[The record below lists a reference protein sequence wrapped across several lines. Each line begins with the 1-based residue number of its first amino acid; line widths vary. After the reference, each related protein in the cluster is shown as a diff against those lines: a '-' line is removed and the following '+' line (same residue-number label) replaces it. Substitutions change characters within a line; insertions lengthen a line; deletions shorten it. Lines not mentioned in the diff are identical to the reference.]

1 MLLTTACE
9 KTLLVF
15 SSVIRGQMIINS
27 TTQNNPQLWYLSGFP
42 GGASGKEPS
51 CQCRRWG
58 FDPWVRKILWKRKW
72 QPTQYSCLENL
83 VDRGAWRATVHSVAK
98 SRTWL
103 KWLSTH
109 MVQLKKSWMGVDVD
123 FCTWL
128 TRTWPCS
135 LRGVSK
141 PALNK
146 SDGCGWAFFFLEA
159 SILQISDPISLFPC
173 WSQILIFYSHPGLP
187 LHTSLNK
194 V

>member
-1 MLLTTACE
+1 MLLTIAYE

-146 SDGCGWAFFFLEA
+146 SDGCGCAFFFFEA
-159 SILQISDPISLFPC
+159 SILPISDPISLFPC

>member
-146 SDGCGWAFFFLEA
+146 SDGCGCAFFFLEA

>member
-1 MLLTTACE
+1 MLLTIAYE

-146 SDGCGWAFFFLEA
+146 SDGCGCAFFFLEA